1 MKIWKVKH
9 FACFQR
15 SCRVSVFI
23 DLVLFLVSDIFPVLM
38 ALNIMKSL
46 NLNKWIICFTFS
58 RERELPPATLHSC
71 LLIFSD
77 FPSSSFLLTSWHLQ
91 VSTRT
96 MRSSRRRC
104 WTKVWRR
111 GGHSWWTRL
120 ITTPS
125 QLSSRLCQKMRWALH
140 LTLKKIKKKIS

>member
-58 RERELPPATLHSC
+58 RERELPPAALHSC

-77 FPSSSFLLTSWHLQ
+77 FSFIFLPSHFLTFAGLHENNEELQAQMLNKGLEEGRTLLMNQAHNNSLAAEFEAMSENEVSPSFDF
-91 VSTRT
+91 
-96 MRSSRRRC
+96 
-104 WTKVWRR
+104 KEN
-111 GGHSWWTRL
+111 
-120 ITTPS
+120 
-125 QLSSRLCQKMRWALH
+125 
-140 LTLKKIKKKIS
+140 